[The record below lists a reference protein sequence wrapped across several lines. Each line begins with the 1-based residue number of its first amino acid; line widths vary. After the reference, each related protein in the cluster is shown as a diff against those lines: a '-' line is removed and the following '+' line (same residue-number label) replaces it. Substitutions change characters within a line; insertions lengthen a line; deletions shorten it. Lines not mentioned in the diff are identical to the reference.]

1 MALVLAAV
9 LSVYWTNCVCYVT
22 VCQRRWKGQH
32 FCIRNISSKVHF
44 LFWAVKVSLWVRFP
58 YSVGYIISGFP
69 ESEIQPPFVSNCQH
83 LQTPLVHMCTTIS
96 WIQAPNTH
104 DMTSF
109 HNLIPIC
116 PCNDS
121 WVLTMLYLHFPFFN
135 RLVQKPANA
144 CQSFVEYIPHWSCMP
159 PPPSY
164 PPHS

>member
-1 MALVLAAV
+1 MLPFAEIFGRKQKRNICWPDQSDFTAKKD
-9 LSVYWTNCVCYVT
+9 LSVHSLKQINLIWQNVKLKINLTKWLCFWPLFYLFIGQIVYVT

-96 WIQAPNTH
+96 
-104 DMTSF
+104 
-109 HNLIPIC
+109 
-116 PCNDS
+116 
-121 WVLTMLYLHFPFFN
+121 
-135 RLVQKPANA
+135 
-144 CQSFVEYIPHWSCMP
+144 
-159 PPPSY
+159 
-164 PPHS
+164 